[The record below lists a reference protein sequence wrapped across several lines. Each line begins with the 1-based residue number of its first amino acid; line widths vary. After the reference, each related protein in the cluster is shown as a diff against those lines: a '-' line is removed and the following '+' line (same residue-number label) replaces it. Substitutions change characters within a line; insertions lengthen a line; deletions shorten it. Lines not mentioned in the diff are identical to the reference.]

1 MQEPFYRQLG
11 EHRFESLPPTAG
23 PWSPHAQHAGPPSA
37 LLARAI
43 MAHEHRPEMR
53 LSDFR
58 LDILGPIPLV
68 PLDIEVRTVRGG
80 RSMELLEATALAKG
94 ASVAVARAWR
104 IVSTP
109 EDYPVLPHS
118 GQHEGS
124 PVPGPEAG
132 VGGNWLQMPGA
143 HVDGYLSAVEWR
155 ILTGG
160 PGTDGTTLAWG
171 CQRGQLV
178 EGEEP
183 TPWQRTLVVADSGGG
198 ITLAVDPRRHAYINC
213 DLHVALHREPVGEWV
228 RMDSRALASPGHG
241 GLVQTHFA
249 DTEGELGI
257 GLQTMFAQAARS

>member
-58 LDILGPIPLV
+58 LDILGPIPLA

-94 ASVAVARAWR
+94 APVAVARAWR
-104 IVSTP
+104 IVRTP
-109 EDYPVLPHS
+109 EDYPVLPHD
-118 GQHEGS
+118 GQHEGG
-124 PVPGPEAG
+124 PVPGPEAE
-132 VGGNWLQMPGA
+132 VGGNWLQMHGA

-155 ILTGG
+155 FISGG
-160 PGTDGTTLAWG
+160 PATDGTALAWG
-171 CQRGQLV
+171 RQRGQLV

-183 TPWQRTLVVADSGGG
+183 TPWQRALVVADSGGG
-198 ITLAVDPRRHAYINC
+198 ITMAVDPRRHAYINC

-249 DTEGELGI
+249 DTAGELGI